1 MLFSANWPE
10 VQGEGMEFQMENSDN
25 GQTVSF
31 LEPWESGTS
40 KGTTPSR
47 MQDSMIRQNLQE
59 TMGQLPEPVFL
70 KGQWSS
76 LAGWGWGQGMK

>member
-31 LEPWESGTS
+31 PEPWESGTS

-59 TMGQLPEPVFL
+59 TMGQLPELAFL

-76 LAGWGWGQGMK
+76 LAGWG